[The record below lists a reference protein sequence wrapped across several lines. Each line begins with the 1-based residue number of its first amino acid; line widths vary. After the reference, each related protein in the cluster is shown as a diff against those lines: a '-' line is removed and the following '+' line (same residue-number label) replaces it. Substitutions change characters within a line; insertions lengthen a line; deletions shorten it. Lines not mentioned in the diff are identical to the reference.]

1 MKKYLI
7 VQNKETDCLEIM
19 KCSTYH
25 EDPNAVFSYE
35 PISDADSMEKA
46 EQMMQHIKDIGGIQ
60 KYFDEIV
67 GSVKNKKKDT
77 SKKSIAEN
85 VEIEKPAIPRNY
97 LNQTT
102 LKKFQIQLN
111 EMEEYFEEVR
121 HSLIEDDELNRIR
134 LDDDSREEEYVYFK
148 DAESYFRG
156 FSASLSKLYDFCFY
170 HEEFEDPEIK
180 KEEKDLKLEH
190 LILSYPLYYIKQ
202 ALYKEEAALE
212 LAAKYDE
219 EQLKKAIKNY
229 DKPEYQMIRKEL
241 REECCNPITYKVSF
255 EMKVVGHEDDK
266 NVLKESVRRGMYYND
281 MDIIGD
287 IKMGEED

>member
-97 LNQTT
+97 LDQTT

-121 HSLIEDDELNRIR
+121 HSLIEDDELNRVR

-170 HEEFEDPEIK
+170 HEEFENPEIK
-180 KEEKDLKLEH
+180 KEEKDLELEH

>member
-156 FSASLSKLYDFCFY
+156 FSASLSKLYDFFFY
-170 HEEFEDPEIK
+170 HE
-180 KEEKDLKLEH
+180 
-190 LILSYPLYYIKQ
+190 
-202 ALYKEEAALE
+202 
-212 LAAKYDE
+212 
-219 EQLKKAIKNY
+219 
-229 DKPEYQMIRKEL
+229 
-241 REECCNPITYKVSF
+241 
-255 EMKVVGHEDDK
+255 
-266 NVLKESVRRGMYYND
+266 
-281 MDIIGD
+281 
-287 IKMGEED
+287 

>member
-25 EDPNAVFSYE
+25 EDSNAVFSYE

-60 KYFDEIV
+60 KYFDEI
-67 GSVKNKKKDT
+67 
-77 SKKSIAEN
+77 AEN

-97 LNQTT
+97 LDQTT

-121 HSLIEDDELNRIR
+121 HSLIEDDELNRVR
-134 LDDDSREEEYVYFK
+134 LNDDSREEEYVYFK
-148 DAESYFRG
+148 DAEDYLRG
-156 FSASLSKLYDFCFY
+156 FIASLSKLYDFCFY

-180 KEEKDLKLEH
+180 KEERDLELEH

-281 MDIIGD
+281 MDIIGG